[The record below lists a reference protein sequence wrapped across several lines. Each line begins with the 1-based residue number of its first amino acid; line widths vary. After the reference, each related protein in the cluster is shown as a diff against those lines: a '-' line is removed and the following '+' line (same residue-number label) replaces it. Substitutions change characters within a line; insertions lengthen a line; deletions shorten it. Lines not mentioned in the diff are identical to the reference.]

1 MAKPIM
7 AKATAVWL
15 VDNTTLSFK
24 QIADFVEMHELEVQ
38 GIADGDVATG
48 VKGFDPIANNQ
59 LTAENIEAAEKDP
72 LVKLELK
79 FNAAAVG
86 EEKRRGP
93 RYTPLSKRQD
103 RPASILWL
111 VKFHPELSDAQ
122 ISKLVGTTKPTIQA
136 IRERTHWNISNI
148 QPIDPVALGLCK
160 QSELDAIVQKAAAKK
175 AKDGEVMSDD
185 ERRKLVST
193 EQSLGMDA
201 EPKIPTAIEGLETF
215 TLNDDAPA
223 EDAEPNPSDFADA
236 DSFFNLPDGANDDA
250 EEGNSEDDNAKA

>member
-1 MAKPIM
+1 MCEGAYKMAKPIM
-7 AKATAVWL
+7 ARATAVWL

-48 VKGFDPIANNQ
+48 VKGFDPVTNNQ
-59 LTAENIEAAEKDP
+59 LTQDEIDAGEKSP
-72 LVKLELK
+72 LHKLTLK

-103 RPASILWL
+103 RPAAIYWL
-111 VKFHPELSDAQ
+111 VKFHPELTDGQ
-122 ISKLVGTTKPTIQA
+122 ISKLVGTTKPTIQS
-136 IRERTHWNISNI
+136 IRDRTHWNISSI
-148 QPIDPVALGLCK
+148 QPVDPVALGLTK
-160 QSELDAIVQKAAAKK
+160 QSELDAAVQKAAAKK
-175 AKDGEVMSDD
+175 AADAPVMTDD

-193 EQSLGMDA
+193 EQSLGMET

-215 TLNDDAPA
+215 SLSMDVDDDK
-223 EDAEPNPSDFADA
+223 ELESSTVDA
-236 DSFFNLPDGANDDA
+236 DSLFNLPKDIGEK
-250 EEGNSEDDNAKA
+250 EEK